1 MDNVER
7 TRSAVERE
15 LRYSEILRKREIN
28 DLNRRKFCRRRVR
41 IPSNNSNQSEISDL
55 EEAFNNL

>member
-1 MDNVER
+1 VER

-15 LRYSEILRKREIN
+15 LRYIEILRKREIN
-28 DLNRRKFCRRRVR
+28 DPNRRKFHRRRVR
-41 IPSNNSNQSEISDL
+41 IPSKNSNHSDISNL